1 MPLLA
6 FALSSSHKQVRL
18 SFVSSAVLKKY
29 MISSLPCR
37 IHDVSWLFSVEV
49 DSAKL
54 ASLMALG
61 FEEAA
66 ARAMLIQCGNDV
78 EAAAANL
85 FARQTA
91 R

>member
-1 MPLLA
+1 MEFSLLHCRSVSGLL
-6 FALSSSHKQVRL
+6 FFKWR
-18 SFVSSAVLKKY
+18 FV
-29 MISSLPCR
+29 
-37 IHDVSWLFSVEV
+37 DFTVEV

-85 FARQTA
+85 LARQSTTS
-91 R
+91 